1 MRIAS
6 QNANTGVEDRDTVK
20 SAVSLFFCG
29 KMGNGNQIEINLFK
43 ISKVMDKLLNFK
55 Q

>member
-6 QNANTGVEDRDTVK
+6 QKDNTGVEERHTVK

-29 KMGNGNQIEINLFK
+29 KMGNGNQYRNK
-43 ISKVMDKLLNFK
+43 SVQNK
-55 Q
+55 QSNGQIT